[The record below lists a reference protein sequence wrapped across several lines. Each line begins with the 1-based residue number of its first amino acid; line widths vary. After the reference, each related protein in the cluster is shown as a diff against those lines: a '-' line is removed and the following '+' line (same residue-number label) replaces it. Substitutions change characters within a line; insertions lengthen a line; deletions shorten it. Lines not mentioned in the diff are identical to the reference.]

1 MRKGTTKKSENRKL
15 RKYLTVKK
23 NTIYI
28 LYCNNNKSY
37 FMFYFQTAQLSKIYW
52 LSACGT
58 RTDGASHFT
67 ELQNVAKTFLRLP
80 ELY

>member
-1 MRKGTTKKSENRKL
+1 
-15 RKYLTVKK
+15 
-23 NTIYI
+23 
-28 LYCNNNKSY
+28 
-37 FMFYFQTAQLSKIYW
+37 MFYFQTAQLSKMYW

-67 ELQNVAKTFLRLP
+67 ELQNVAKTFLELT